1 MSRFAAPLAGWWSDA
16 GAWVGHTRQSVHSW
30 TVVPLAL
37 GAVTLAGL
45 GFWLGSVT
53 GTSGGGDAGSAT
65 TTIRVQGQV
74 ITVGGV
80 RYVSTP
86 AQIVK
91 IRGRS
96 VHLAARTVP
105 LAGNTKLLPGTTVR
119 ISQGVP
125 TTVNKTT
132 FRTVVQ
138 TVTVTGP
145 GTTVTGPTTTV
156 ETTVTLPVIS
166 TITITLP

>member
-1 MSRFAAPLAGWWSDA
+1 MVGWNLSCRGSRHLLPAG
-16 GAWVGHTRQSVHSW
+16 
-30 TVVPLAL
+30 
-37 GAVTLAGL
+37 
-45 GFWLGSVT
+45 
-53 GTSGGGDAGSAT
+53 
-65 TTIRVQGQV
+65 GQ
-74 ITVGGV
+74 
-80 RYVSTP
+80 TP

-91 IRGRS
+91 IRGRE
-96 VHLAARTVP
+96 VHLAARAVP
-105 LAGNTKLLPGTTVR
+105 LPGNTKLPPGTTVR

-125 TTVNKTT
+125 TTVRQTT
-132 FRTVVQ
+132 VQTVVQ